1 MNFNIDFR
9 DIERVLR
16 DEFAADGHKVIEIW
30 GDWFVRLDYDAGP
43 GSSIVLREYDNGELV
58 SLTRIADRIASAL
71 GAMS

>member
-16 DEFAADGHKVIEIW
+16 DEFAADGHKVIEIM
-30 GDWFVRLDYDAGP
+30 GDWFVRLVPYRDYDDD
-43 GSSIVLREYDNGELV
+43 EYDNGELV
-58 SLTRIADRIASAL
+58 LLTRIADRIASAL

>member
-16 DEFAADGHKVIEIW
+16 DEFAADGHKVIEIR
-30 GDWFVRLDYDAGP
+30 GDWFVRLVPYRDYDDD
-43 GSSIVLREYDNGELV
+43 EYDNGELV